1 MRLLLNAIDADAA
14 PPGVEGDP
22 RAFHRRLPGY
32 EPTPLVDATGIAA
45 DLGLGRVWVKDE
57 SSRLGLPAFKML
69 GASWATYRAVTAHL
83 GVDVEPWASV
93 EDLAERLTPHR
104 PLRLAAA
111 TDGNHGRAVA
121 RMAKLLG
128 FDATIVVPDDM
139 VAARVE
145 GIESEGAEVVVVHGT
160 YDEAVRR
167 SAELASDR
175 CLVISDTSW
184 PGYTDVPGWVI
195 DGYSTVFA
203 EVDEQLGADESIDAV
218 VVQMG
223 VGALGAAVVR
233 HYRRPGTWLLGVE
246 PADAACVLASV
257 AAGHVTEVPGPHRSI
272 MAGLNCGLPSLL
284 ALPVVDAG
292 LDAFVTVDDD
302 DARAAMRALAAA
314 GVVSGETGAAGLA
327 GLTAVLRHPA
337 AHRASGLGPSSSVL
351 VISTEGATDPV
362 AYEAI
367 VGH

>member
-1 MRLLLNAIDADAA
+1 MRLLLNEIDDA
-14 PPGVEGDP
+14 PPTPPDGDP

-32 EPTPLVDATGIAA
+32 GVTPLVDATGIAA

-69 GASWATYRAVTAHL
+69 GASWATYRAVTRHL
-83 GVDVEPWASV
+83 GVDPEPWATID
-93 EDLAERLTPHR
+93 DLADHLKA

-121 RMAKLLG
+121 RMARLLG
-128 FDATIVVPDDM
+128 YAATIFVPDDM
-139 VAARVE
+139 VAARIE
-145 GIESEGAEVVVVHGT
+145 GIESEGAQVVVVHGT

-167 SAELASDR
+167 SAELASDT

-195 DGYSTVFA
+195 DGYSTVFD
-203 EVDEQLGADESIDAV
+203 EVDEQLAGQPPLDAV

-223 VGALGAAVVR
+223 VGALGAAVAR
-233 HYRRPGTWLLGVE
+233 HFRRPGRWLLGVE
-246 PADAACVLASV
+246 PHNAACVLASV
-257 AAGHVTEVPGPHRSI
+257 AAGHATEVPGPHDSI

-284 ALPVVDAG
+284 ALPVVQAG
-292 LDAFVTVDDD
+292 LDAFVTVEDDE
-302 DARAAMRALAAA
+302 ARTAMRALAAA

-327 GLTAVLRHPA
+327 GLTAVLAHDA
-337 AHRASGLGPSSSVL
+337 ARRASGLGPASSVL

-362 AYEAI
+362 AYGRI
-367 VGH
+367 VAA